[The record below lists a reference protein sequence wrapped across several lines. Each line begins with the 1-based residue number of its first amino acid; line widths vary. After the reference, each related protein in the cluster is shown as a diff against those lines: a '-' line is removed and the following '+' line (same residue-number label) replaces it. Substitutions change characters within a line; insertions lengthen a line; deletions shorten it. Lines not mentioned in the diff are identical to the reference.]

1 MKNLNLSKLIT
12 RIALVAAVLFSSMQE
27 VKAQFDV
34 GADIMSRYVWR
45 GLPFSNGPSIQP
57 YMSYATGDFEI
68 GFWGAYANDGFTDEL
83 DLYASYAIGP
93 VGLTITNYVFP
104 DITTPNT
111 LGNPLKGDPVEYWA
125 AEGGW
130 EGTVGLELG
139 PIGLTYATF
148 FDSGDTYIAA
158 GTSLGGVDLTLGMG
172 DGAYTTDSDFA
183 LMEISLGYGK
193 DIMITEDFS
202 LPASGSLIYN
212 PDADQ
217 MYLVFGISL

>member
-1 MKNLNLSKLIT
+1 MKNLNLSKLILK
-12 RIALVAAVLFSSMQE
+12 IALVVTVLFSSMQE

-45 GLPFSNGPSIQP
+45 GAGYSNGPSIQP

-104 DITTPNT
+104 DNTTNT
-111 LGNPLKGDPVEYWA
+111 VAPVEYWA

-172 DGAYTTDSDFA
+172 DGQYTLDNDFG
-183 LMEISLGYGK
+183 LHEISLGYGK

>member
-45 GLPFSNGPSIQP
+45 GAGYSNGPSIQP
-57 YMSYATGDFEI
+57 YMSYASGDFEI
-68 GFWGAYANDGFTDEL
+68 GFWGAYANDG
-83 DLYASYAIGP
+83 
-93 VGLTITNYVFP
+93 
-104 DITTPNT
+104 
-111 LGNPLKGDPVEYWA
+111 PVEYWA
-125 AEGGW
+125 SEGGW
-130 EGTVGLELG
+130 EGTIGLELG
-139 PIGLTYATF
+139 PIALTYATF
-148 FDSGDTYIAA
+148 FDAGSNYIAA
-158 GTSLGGVDLTLGMG
+158 GTSLGDVDLTIGLG
-172 DGAYTTDSDFA
+172 DDFYTTDGYMG
-183 LMEISLGYGK
+183 LMDICVGFGK

>member
-1 MKNLNLSKLIT
+1 MKNLNLSKLILKF
-12 RIALVAAVLFSSMQE
+12 ALVATILFSSMQE

-45 GLPFSNGPSIQP
+45 GAGYSNGPSIQP

-68 GFWGAYANDGFTDEL
+68 GFWGAYANDGQVDEL
-83 DLYASYAIGP
+83 DLYASYGIGP

-104 DITTPNT
+104 DNMTP
-111 LGNPLKGDPVEYWA
+111 GVASPIKYWA